1 MWNFICY
8 CFSLTQLCL
17 ILWTCCS
24 GLQPARPPCP
34 SSSPRVFPS
43 SSSCPLHQR
52 CHQAILSSV
61 TLFSFCPQSFIES
74 GAFPMSR
81 LFTSDYQNIGASVSA
96 SVLPMSVQGGFPLR
110 LTGLISLLAR
120 GSQESSPAPEFK
132 GTDFLVLCLLY
143 SPDLTAKHAHWEDHS
158 LDYMDLS
165 VTICSD
171 FGAQEEKICHYF
183 HIFPLICREVI
194 GPECHEL
201 NFF

>member
-1 MWNFICY
+1 MLCNPDGSMGLKSTTASSQITDTLSFGKHIKNNNNNNKKHFYIFYMWYFICY
-8 CFSLTQLCL
+8 CFSITQFYL

-24 GLQPARPPCP
+24 GLQHARAPCP

-43 SSSCPLHQR
+43 SSSRPLHQR

-120 GSQESSPAPEFK
+120 DSQESSPAPEFK
-132 GTDFLVLCLLY
+132 GTDSLVLCLLY
-143 SPDLTAKHAHWEDHS
+143 SPALTA
-158 LDYMDLS
+158 
-165 VTICSD
+165 IPC
-171 FGAQEEKICHYF
+171 
-183 HIFPLICREVI
+183 PLGR
-194 GPECHEL
+194 P
-201 NFF
+201 

>member
-8 CFSLTQLCL
+8 YFSLTQLCL

-24 GLQPARPPCP
+24 GLQPARPSCP

-74 GAFPMSR
+74 GAFPMS
-81 LFTSDYQNIGASVSA
+81 
-96 SVLPMSVQGGFPLR
+96 VQGEFPLR

-132 GTDFLVLCLLY
+132 GTEFLVLCLLSVLISQPNMPTGKTIALTIWIFQ
-143 SPDLTAKHAHWEDHS
+143 SPSAVILEPKKRK
-158 LDYMDLS
+158 S
-165 VTICSD
+165 VTTST
-171 FGAQEEKICHYF
+171 FP
-183 HIFPLICREVI
+183 PLICREVM